1 MNNKSEIKL
10 DLQNQILKLDKT
22 ISSNR
27 KRPLFS
33 GTLGEDLAE
42 FEKQLKN
49 TRRLSIAYNVLSIF
63 CVAYLIIL
71 TILNENGIESFGK
84 VNKPVGLVFTL
95 VGIVV
100 LAFTYHKF
108 VMNMKHKIFLTKLL
122 EKMD

>member
-1 MNNKSEIKL
+1 MNKSEIKL

-22 ISSNR
+22 ISNNR

-49 TRRLSIAYNVLSIF
+49 TRRLSIACNVLSIF
-63 CVAYLIIL
+63 GTTDLIIL
-71 TILNENGIESFGK
+71 TLLNENGIESFGK
-84 VNKPVGLVFTL
+84 VNKPGGLILTL

-100 LAFTYHKF
+100 LAFTYHKI
-108 VMNMKHKIFLTKLL
+108 VMNMKHKIFLTRLL

>member
-1 MNNKSEIKL
+1 MNKSEIKL

-22 ISSNR
+22 ISNNR

-49 TRRLSIAYNVLSIF
+49 TRRLSIACNVLSIF
-63 CVAYLIIL
+63 GTTDLIIL
-71 TILNENGIESFGK
+71 TLLNENGIESFGK
-84 VNKPVGLVFTL
+84 VNKPGGLILTL

-100 LAFTYHKF
+100 LAFTYHKI
-108 VMNMKHKIFLTKLL
+108 VMNMKHKIFLTRLL
-122 EKMD
+122 EKMG

>member
-71 TILNENGIESFGK
+71 TILNENGIASFGTI
-84 VNKPVGLVFTL
+84 NKSGGLMLALVGLFALTFAYQL
-95 VGIVV
+95 V
-100 LAFTYHKF
+100 L
-108 VMNMKHKIFLTKLL
+108 MQLKHKIFLTKLL

>member
-1 MNNKSEIKL
+1 MNKSEIML

-63 CVAYLIIL
+63 GTAYLIIVTL
-71 TILNENGIESFGK
+71 LNENGIESFGK
-84 VNKPVGLVFTL
+84 VNKPGGLILTL
-95 VGIVV
+95 VGIVA
-100 LAFTYHKF
+100 LAFTYHKI
-108 VMNMKHKIFLTKLL
+108 VMNMKHKIFLTRLL